1 MELAYLGLFSKIF
14 NWVMDKIFDPVFKFI
29 SDLLSTVLSWVFNEI
44 LAPILFPILEEV
56 MECEEAFVL
65 DKKVMKRVVF
75 ASVWLLFLLLL
86 VACKSSE
93 HCNCG

>member
-1 MELAYLGLFSKIF
+1 ME
-14 NWVMDKIFDPVFKFI
+14 
-29 SDLLSTVLSWVFNEI
+29 
-44 LAPILFPILEEV
+44 
-56 MECEEAFVL
+56 L